1 MNTMMQDNT
10 APNPPNEAVFL
21 APPSG
26 VGGLAASYQAANA
39 DEPTIKKGFVIRV
52 GEFERIMA
60 AITNKKADDPAQ
72 HELLLGRRGSG
83 KSTLLRRLKIEIDE
97 TLANSHIAINTA
109 EEQASIYRLSDL
121 WYEVLQELGKKLGFT
136 PELRP
141 FSSFESNNDYT
152 RYLHL
157 LIHNVLQ
164 KHQRRLVLLLDNLDR
179 IVSNLDDEGNLLRE
193 TLLNYNDIQLIGGS
207 TRMDEHFWKYDK
219 PFYEF
224 FRRHRL
230 EGLTFD
236 EIHLLLNHW
245 SETMQLPAL
254 KDYALLHRG
263 KIESIRIMTDGLP
276 RTLLFFIQILLQDA
290 TLYGFDY
297 IRKVM
302 NDTTPLYQERLNNL
316 TPPQRKIVQEMA
328 FLWEACAT
336 KQLIDVCRMEG
347 KLISS
352 YMKQLTAFG
361 IVETIETSTK
371 NHLYRL
377 SERFFNMWLIV
388 TQGNPDQKRK
398 AKWLTVFLEAW
409 YDETDIQALTKQH
422 LENLKSKN
430 LTYDKA
436 LVLSKALSQS
446 KYIGVFDRDKLISGT
461 LDLKENKIND
471 SYIPKTYE
479 EILLNDIYRLIK
491 ANNLETALQKIEE
504 IENEGDG
511 TKFIIKSL
519 VLDMLNRPDEAIF
532 NYQKGIDKAGDK
544 EGIQYLIVFFLY
556 NTNKI
561 KKKALEAVRRL
572 EDRELQLE
580 LIIEIWNGNFENIQK
595 KIDAILNT
603 DDSIIKWAL
612 RATNNTLE
620 NIKEMFEKVQYKNLD
635 WFLENLLYLEQT
647 NLVLSLFESEVHG
660 KELRERYTLLY
671 YATLILLNKTENN
684 LLLRIPPEVLPTLQ
698 GIVAQVRE
706 KQAFY
711 GA

>member
-1 MNTMMQDNT
+1 MQDNT
-10 APNPPNEAVFL
+10 TPNPPNGAVFL
-21 APPSG
+21 ALPSG
-26 VGGLAASYQAANA
+26 VGGLGASYQAANA

-52 GEFERIMA
+52 ADFERIMA
-60 AITNKKADDPAQ
+60 AIRNKKADDPAQ

-83 KSTLLRRLKIEIDE
+83 KSTLLRRLQIEIDE

-136 PELRP
+136 TELRP

-157 LIHNVLQ
+157 LIHNILQ
-164 KHQRRLVLLLDNLDR
+164 KYQRRLVLLLDNLDR
-179 IVSNLDDEGNLLRE
+179 IVSNFDDDGNLLRE

-245 SETMQLPAL
+245 SEAMSLPAL

-352 YMKQLTAFG
+352 YMKQLTQYG
-361 IVETIETSTK
+361 IVETIETNTK

-388 TQGNPDQKRK
+388 TQGNPGQKCK
-398 AKWLTVFLEAW
+398 AKWLTIFLEAW
-409 YDETDIQALTKQH
+409 YDGEEIQALTEQH

-446 KYIGVFDRDKLISGT
+446 KFNSVEDRDELIDSTIKLKDAPKNAKWGMPSKYSEVRENIS
-461 LDLKENKIND
+461 KYVESKQ
-471 SYIPKTYE
+471 YE
-479 EILLNDIYRLIK
+479 E
-491 ANNLETALQKIEE
+491 ALHKLDE
-504 IENEGDG
+504 IENEADG
-511 TKFIIKSL
+511 GKFSYKALIYSLLNDYDNSIEYYEKSISKNKKTIGA
-519 VLDMLNRPDEAIF
+519 DF
-532 NYQKGIDKAGDK
+532 
-544 EGIQYLIVFFLY
+544 LIAFIYY
-556 NTNKI
+556 NTNHNKETVLNII
-561 KKKALEAVRRL
+561 KTLPNEYLRL
-572 EDRELQLE
+572 V
-580 LIIEIWNGNFENIQK
+580 IIVKIWNGIFDNVAQEIEICLHNSEYE
-595 KIDAILNT
+595 D
-603 DDSIIKWAL
+603 
-612 RATNNTLE
+612 
-620 NIKEMFEKVQYKNLD
+620 LD

-647 NLVLSLFESEVHG
+647 NLVISLFESEAHG
-660 KELRERYTLLY
+660 KELRERYTLLH
-671 YATLILLNKTENN
+671 YAVQILLNKTDNN
-684 LLLRIPPEVLPTLQ
+684 LLLRIPPEVLPTVQ
-698 GIVAQVRE
+698 GIVAQVRV

-711 GA
+711 AES

>member
-1 MNTMMQDNT
+1 MQDKT
-10 APNPPNEAVFL
+10 ASKPPKGAFYQNAN
-21 APPSG
+21 SDS
-26 VGGLAASYQAANA
+26 ASVKN
-39 DEPTIKKGFVIRV
+39 DFVIRV
-52 GEFERIMA
+52 AEFERIMA
-60 AITNKKADDPAQ
+60 AITNKKANDPVQ

-83 KSTLLRRLKIEIDE
+83 KSTLLRRLQIEIDE
-97 TLANSHIAINTA
+97 KLSKTHIAINTA

-121 WYEVLQELGKKLGFT
+121 WYEVLQELGKKLDFT
-136 PELRP
+136 TELRP
-141 FSSFESNNDYT
+141 FSSFDNNNSYT
-152 RYLHL
+152 RYLYT
-157 LIHNVLQ
+157 LIHDVLK
-164 KHQRRLVLLLDNLDR
+164 KHQRKVVLLLDNLDR
-179 IVSNLDDEGNLLRE
+179 IVVNFDDDGNLLRE

-245 SETMQLPAL
+245 SETMSLPAL

-263 KIESIRIMTDGLP
+263 KIETIRILTDGLP
-276 RTLLFFIQILLQDA
+276 RTLQFFIHILLHDA

-302 NDTTPLYQERLNNL
+302 DDITPLYQERLNNL
-316 TPPQRKIVQEMA
+316 TAPQRKIVQEMA

-336 KQLIDVCRMEG
+336 KQLIDLCRMEG

-361 IVETIETSTK
+361 IVETIETNTK

-398 AKWLTVFLEAW
+398 AKWLTIFLEAW
-409 YDETDIQALTKQH
+409 YDGDEILVLTEQH

-430 LTYDKA
+430 LIYDKA

-446 KYIGVFDRDKLISGT
+446 KYISPYDRDELIDGT
-461 LDLKENKIND
+461 LNLYNAPKNAKWEMPSKFSEVLDNILKNVERKQ
-471 SYIPKTYE
+471 YE
-479 EILLNDIYRLIK
+479 E
-491 ANNLETALQKIEE
+491 ALHKLDE
-504 IENEGDG
+504 IENEADGDKFSYKALIYSLLNDYDNSIEYYEKSISKNKKTIG
-511 TKFIIKSL
+511 ADFLIAFIYYNTKHYKETVLNIIKTLPNGYLRL
-519 VLDMLNRPDEAIF
+519 VI
-532 NYQKGIDKAGDK
+532 
-544 EGIQYLIVFFLY
+544 IV
-556 NTNKI
+556 K
-561 KKKALEAVRRL
+561 
-572 EDRELQLE
+572 
-580 LIIEIWNGNFENIQK
+580 IWNGIFDNVAQEIEICLHN
-595 KIDAILNT
+595 
-603 DDSIIKWAL
+603 SG
-612 RATNNTLE
+612 
-620 NIKEMFEKVQYKNLD
+620 YKYLD

-647 NLVLSLFESEVHG
+647 NLVLSLFESEAHG

-671 YATLILLNKTENN
+671 YAVLILLNKTENN
-684 LLLRIPPEVLPTLQ
+684 LLLRIPPEVLPTVQ
-698 GIVAQVRE
+698 GIVAQVWV

-711 GA
+711 AES